1 MSRYIILNSIVDREK
16 KEYYFVIKDMNSN
29 KTITIFASYVILPSE
44 LRKAANKKYIKSVDI
59 PSDCDKNKLYKEI
72 LKVEPGFLFYIPEE
86 EQTEELI
93 KIALS
98 EDGSSLEF
106 ISKENITEEL
116 SNMAISSNGLAI
128 YFVPKKMQTLK
139 MCREAVLNNPRAILK
154 VKKSIAPE
162 LYQEFIQDNYNAWA
176 HFTSEELIS
185 LENNLKK

>member
-1 MSRYIILNSIVDREK
+1 MINVLVWNEFYHEKTEDR
-16 KEYYFVIKDMNSN
+16 V
-29 KTITIFASYVILPSE
+29 
-44 LRKAANKKYIKSVDI
+44 
-59 PSDCDKNKLYKEI
+59 KEI
-72 LKVEPGFLFYIPEE
+72 YPEGIHATISAFLSE
-86 EQTEELI
+86 EELI